1 MSHHLP
7 IVAFD
12 VRVGPRSIIDES
24 CGVLVPD
31 GNETL
36 FQSACVSLM
45 QDEKRREIMGEKA
58 YEKASYYTRNNV
70 SSMWF
75 SLLEKGN

>member
-1 MSHHLP
+1 MSQKKNSKKIKKVKKGRYGIFLWAGLLL
-7 IVAFD
+7 VA
-12 VRVGPRSIIDES
+12 
-24 CGVLVPD
+24 GVVAVFSFFKIAAALA
-31 GNETL
+31 EYR
-36 FQSACVSLM
+36 A
-45 QDEKRREIMGEKA
+45 GEKA